1 MILLRG
7 KVGHRRLHGPYQS
20 QLVGP
25 SLFFGCIVAT
35 PDWLLRF
42 AAWTW
47 PLARSLLGLAATYS
61 HTAMRFVAFTACV
74 YMLVVIQCWRPL
86 IE

>member
-25 SLFFGCIVAT
+25 SFIFG
-35 PDWLLRF
+35 LYF
-42 AAWTW
+42 AVWS
-47 PLARSLLGLAATYS
+47 LALSLPLLGLSATYL
-61 HTAMRFVAFTACV
+61 HTAMRFVAFTACLYV
-74 YMLVVIQCWRPL
+74 PVVIQWGRPL
-86 IE
+86 NTLVLV